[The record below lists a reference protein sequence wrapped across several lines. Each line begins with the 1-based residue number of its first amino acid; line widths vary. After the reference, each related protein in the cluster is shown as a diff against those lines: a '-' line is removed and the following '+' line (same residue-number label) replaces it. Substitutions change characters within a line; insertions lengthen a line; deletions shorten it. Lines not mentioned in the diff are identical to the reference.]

1 LIPVFKPT
9 HDETELR
16 YLREVI
22 ESGWWGMGPKTAR
35 FEELFAT
42 FVGVKHAVG
51 VSSAT
56 AALHLAMKVVGIEGR
71 EVITTPMTFVSTN
84 HAILYNGGIPMFCD
98 IEEDTLNLDVTKVEE
113 LVTPRTKAIVCV
125 HYGGHA
131 CDMDALMDIAGR
143 HKLAVIEDSAHGS
156 GGRYRGRMLGSIGDL
171 GCFSFHAVK
180 NIATGDGGMVTLNDD
195 DCDRRLR
202 ELRWL
207 GITKDTFERDSGGRY
222 SWYYNAID
230 LGYKYQMNDI
240 MAALGLAQLEK
251 LAKTNARRAEIAR
264 FYMRELAGVGDIRL
278 PAFRPYAE
286 SAHHN
291 FVIRTGHRGALN
303 EYLKEQGIATSV
315 HYYPNHLYEM
325 YRSYYRELPVT
336 ERVWKQLLTL
346 PLFPDLTDE
355 EAETVT
361 GRIREFFAM
370 NLAEPPPPEDPTV
383 T

>member
-1 LIPVFKPT
+1 MIPVFRPT
-9 HDETELR
+9 HDDKELQ
-16 YLREVI
+16 YVREVI

-35 FEELFAT
+35 FEELFAG
-42 FVGVKHAVG
+42 FVGVRHAVG

-56 AALHLAMKVVGIEGR
+56 AALHLAMKVAEIEGR

-84 HAILYNGGIPMFCD
+84 HAILYNGGIPVFCD
-98 IEEDTLNLDVTKVEE
+98 IEEDTLNLDIAKVEE

-131 CDMDALMDIAGR
+131 CDMDALMDIASR
-143 HKLAVIEDSAHGS
+143 HKLVVIEDSAHGS
-156 GGRYRGRMLGSIGDL
+156 GGRYKGRMLGSLGDF

-180 NIATGDGGMVTLNDD
+180 NIATGDGGMITLNDAD
-195 DCDRRLR
+195 WARKLR

-222 SWYYNAID
+222 SWYYDAVD

-240 MAALGLAQLEK
+240 AAALGLAQLEK
-251 LAKTNARRAEIAR
+251 LPRTNARRAEIVR

-278 PAFRPYAE
+278 PAFRPYAD

-291 FVIRTGHRGALN
+291 FVIRTSHRDALN
-303 EYLKEQGIATSV
+303 EFLKQREIATGV

-325 YRSYYRELPVT
+325 YRPYYRELPVT
-336 ERVWKQLLTL
+336 ECVWKQLLTL

-355 EAETVT
+355 QVGTVI
-361 GRIREFFAM
+361 GSIREFFARQGS
-370 NLAEPPPPEDPTV
+370 
-383 T
+383 